1 MWLYLWLPMLSDGD
15 IDYNRLSL
23 TSTLYL
29 CYFFPALSIR
39 RNHICCDEFEKNS
52 IKTVNARV
60 LAGQTISLSGTYYRI
75 RLAVVF
81 RMLES
86 LLGLYDCLGVI
97 CLIGF
102 LN

>member
-60 LAGQTISLSGTYYRI
+60 LAGQTIRVTVVQLTLARPSPKTAIRHRVTILSNLSGFT
-75 RLAVVF
+75 A
-81 RMLES
+81 
-86 LLGLYDCLGVI
+86 
-97 CLIGF
+97 
-102 LN
+102 